1 MAYFGEHF
9 WGDKNMGF
17 GVLYHNMKHGQISTK
32 ELADFVRERATIEE
46 TYSKSMVKLSRLA
59 SNSSLLGT
67 FSPVWELFRVSS
79 DKLAL
84 CHQELVKKLH
94 DLIKEINRY
103 GEEQVKVHKKSKE
116 EVSGTLEAVQAL
128 HNMAQLLQKSK
139 ENYCIKIVE
148 YERLRKEG
156 VSQKEVDKAE
166 IKSKKAAEALR
177 RAVDKYNLVRNDF
190 ELKMQDSAQRFQ
202 ELEDVHLRHMKVLIS
217 CYSHSIEDTHV
228 QIGQVHEEFKQNME
242 NICIDNLLKKFAE
255 NKGTGREK
263 PGAVDFDI
271 CSIPSALE
279 GVKRSRVKPFRIPGL
294 SRKEKGAES
303 VESQDVDGMNCPEVE
318 VDEEGFTLRPDMNRN
333 EEQENNFCS
342 SSDSDFDDNEG
353 PRRFHIQIKPF
364 QPRDENCNTEAAV
377 EELRA
382 TVGSLILPSS
392 TGVTMKRNSRHTAV
406 LNPASIDADPEAF
419 SVTGEE
425 SRKLPAPSLTS
436 RTSSSSMRSSV
447 EPQEPL
453 FGPPLE
459 SAFEQDDL
467 TASGVYVLTSS
478 PSLFSSSPENVE
490 DSGLDSPSHA
500 APGPSPDSR
509 PWTPR
514 PVTPQSPATHRTA
527 KDSPVFLEDKKSS
540 TPALCSH
547 PYKRPDRRAWRPR
560 PGSSPPSPTNSSQ
573 RDSFTAFS
581 YSTFESN
588 TDEDSGQWTGA
599 SGPRSSRPG
608 GLSGRSLTD
617 PFFRTLGAPCV
628 SASSLEGLNSWRT
641 RPKSPA
647 RRQPSDGDASVSS
660 NSISSSSSPTSLPAE
675 SSSPSQ
681 CNHRLSGSKISERE
695 SPPCRLSAP
704 ETSITVDLSL
714 VQSDAAFIDGLTVAP
729 PLQRPRSKRVSSGLR
744 NGGLSRSLTPSPS
757 LAPSPLSV
765 ASGSLCERSFFISP
779 QLGLG
784 HSRGPS
790 PVVLGSQDALPVAA
804 AFTEYIHSYFKGE
817 DQESC
822 LVKITGEVTMS
833 FPAGIVRVF
842 IANPPPPVLSF
853 RLVNTTRIEQFLPN
867 SELLYSDLSQSD
879 LRTKDFWLNMPALTG
894 NLQRQ
899 SEQAPG
905 ASYYNVALLK
915 YQVSKPG
922 FASTPLRLAA
932 SWICDPS
939 STRVKVEYTYNSGA
953 MTTPVPL
960 TNIQVLLP
968 VEEQVTNVELHPA
981 ASWSFE
987 DKRLLWRL
995 PDISEGNGHGGSGH
1009 LSASWEPLSGPSK
1022 PGLVAVQFTSEGST
1036 LSGVD
1041 MELVGSGYRMSLVKK
1056 RFATGKYLAGC

>member
-1 MAYFGEHF
+1 MSYFGENF
-9 WGDKNMGF
+9 WGEKNMGF

-32 ELADFVRERATIEE
+32 ELADFVRERAAIEE

-67 FSPVWELFRVSS
+67 FAPVWDLFRISS

-84 CHQELVKKLH
+84 CHQELVRKLH

-103 GEEQVKVHKKSKE
+103 GEEQLKVHKKSKE

-128 HNMAQLLQKSK
+128 HSSAQLLQKSK
-139 ENYCIKIVE
+139 ENYCMRAVE

-156 VSQKEVDKAE
+156 VTQKEVEKAE
-166 IKSKKAAEALR
+166 LKSKKAAEGLR
-177 RAVDKYNLVRNDF
+177 RAVDKYNLVRQDF

-255 NKGTGREK
+255 SKGTGKDK

-271 CSIPSALE
+271 YSIPSALD

-294 SRKEKGAES
+294 GRKEKGADS
-303 VESQDVDGMNCPEVE
+303 VESQDVDGMNCPDVE
-318 VDEEGFTLRPDMNRN
+318 VDDEGFTVRPDINRN

-382 TVGSLILPSS
+382 TVGTLILPPS
-392 TGVTMKRNSRHTAV
+392 TGVTMKRNSSRHAAV
-406 LNPASIDADPEAF
+406 LNPASVDAESEAMPG
-419 SVTGEE
+419 TGEE
-425 SRKLPAPSLTS
+425 SRKLPTPSLTS
-436 RTSSSSMRSSV
+436 LTSSSSMRSSV
-447 EPQEPL
+447 DPPEPL

-459 SAFEQDDL
+459 SAFEQEDL

-514 PVTPQSPATHRTA
+514 PITPQSPATQRNT
-527 KDSPVFLEDKKSS
+527 KDSPVFLEDKKGS
-540 TPALCSH
+540 TPALCGH
-547 PYKRPDRRAWRPR
+547 PTKRADRRSWRLR

-573 RDSFTAFS
+573 RDSLFNNFS
-581 YSTFESN
+581 CSTFESN
-588 TDEDSGQWTGA
+588 TEEETGLWTGA
-599 SGPRSSRPG
+599 NGPRCTRSG
-608 GLSGRSLTD
+608 GLAGRSLTD
-617 PFFRTLGAPCV
+617 PFFRTLGAPSV
-628 SASSLEGLNSWRT
+628 STSSLEGLNYWRA
-641 RPKSPA
+641 RPPSPTQ
-647 RRQPSDGDASVSS
+647 RQPSDGDASVSS
-660 NSISSSSSPTSLPAE
+660 NSVSSSSPTSLPAE
-675 SSSPSQ
+675 SSSPSP
-681 CNHRLSGSKISERE
+681 CTHRLSSSQDYERN
-695 SPPCRLSAP
+695 SPTCRPTAP
-704 ETSITVDLSL
+704 EPSITVDLSL
-714 VQSDAAFIDGLTVAP
+714 VTSDTPTCDGLTVAP
-729 PLQRPRSKRVSSGLR
+729 PLQRPRAKRVSSGRR

-765 ASGSLCERSFFISP
+765 ASGCLSDRGFFISP

-790 PVVLGSQDALPVAA
+790 PVVLGSHDTLPVAA
-804 AFTEYIHSYFKGE
+804 AFTEYVHSYFKGE
-817 DQESC
+817 DLERC

-842 IANPPPPVLSF
+842 SSTPPPPVLSF
-853 RLVNTTRIEQFLPN
+853 RLINTTRIEQFLPN

-879 LRTKDFWLNMPALTG
+879 LRTKDFWLNMPALTS

-899 SEQAPG
+899 TEQAPG
-905 ASYYNVALLK
+905 APYYNVALLK
-915 YQVSKPG
+915 YQVSRPSPG
-922 FASTPLRLAA
+922 STPLRLAA
-932 SWICDPS
+932 SWTCEPTC
-939 STRVKVEYTYNSGA
+939 TRVSVEYAYKACA
-953 MTTPVPL
+953 MATPAPL
-960 TNIQVLLP
+960 NNIQILLP
-968 VEEQVTNVELHPA
+968 VEEPVTNMELHPS

-987 DKRLLWRL
+987 EKRVLWRL
-995 PDISEGNGHGGSGH
+995 PDLSEGNEGTGH
-1009 LSASWEPLSGPSK
+1009 LSASWQPLCGPSK
-1022 PGLVAVQFTSEGST
+1022 ASLVAAQFTSEGST

-1041 MELVGSGYRMSLVKK
+1041 LELVGSGYRMSLVKK

>member
-1 MAYFGEHF
+1 MSYFGENF
-9 WGDKNMGF
+9 WGEKNMGF

-32 ELADFVRERATIEE
+32 ELADFVRERAAIEE

-67 FSPVWELFRVSS
+67 FAPVWELFRISS

-84 CHQELVKKLH
+84 CHQELVRKLH

-128 HNMAQLLQKSK
+128 HSTAQLLQKSK
-139 ENYCIKIVE
+139 ENYCVKTVE
-148 YERLRKEG
+148 FERLRKEG
-156 VSQKEVDKAE
+156 VNQKEVEKAE
-166 IKSKKAAEALR
+166 LKSKKAAESLR
-177 RAVDKYNLVRNDF
+177 RAVDKYNLVRLDF

-202 ELEDVHLRHMKVLIS
+202 ELEDVHLKHMKVLIS

-255 NKGTGREK
+255 SKGTGKEK

-294 SRKEKGAES
+294 GRKEKGADS
-303 VESQDVDGMNCPEVE
+303 VESQDVDGMNCPDVE
-318 VDEEGFTLRPDMNRN
+318 VDDEGFTVRPDINRN
-333 EEQENNFCS
+333 EEQDNNFCS

-353 PRRFHIQIKPF
+353 PRRFRIQIKPF

-382 TVGSLILPSS
+382 TVGALILPPSA
-392 TGVTMKRNSRHTAV
+392 GVTMKRNNSRHTAV
-406 LNPASIDADPEAF
+406 LNPASVDAESEAT
-419 SVTGEE
+419 SGTGED
-425 SRKLPAPSLTS
+425 SRKLPTPSLTS
-436 RTSSSSMRSSV
+436 RTSSSSMRSSAD
-447 EPQEPL
+447 PPEPL

-459 SAFEQDDL
+459 SAFEQEDL

-514 PVTPQSPATHRTA
+514 PITPQSPATQRAT
-527 KDSPVFLEDKKSS
+527 KDSPVFLEDKKGS
-540 TPALCSH
+540 TPALCGH
-547 PYKRPDRRAWRPR
+547 PAKRADRRSWRLR

-573 RDSFTAFS
+573 RDSLFTNFS
-581 YSTFESN
+581 CSTFESN
-588 TDEDSGQWTGA
+588 TEEDTGLWTGMN
-599 SGPRSSRPG
+599 GPRCTRSG

-617 PFFRTLGAPCV
+617 PFFRTLGAPSV
-628 SASSLEGLNSWRT
+628 STSSLEALNYWRA
-641 RPKSPA
+641 RPPSPT

-660 NSISSSSSPTSLPAE
+660 NSVSSSSPTSLPAE

-681 CNHRLSGSKISERE
+681 CTRRLSSSRDSERS
-695 SPPCRLSAP
+695 SPTCRPAAP
-704 ETSITVDLSL
+704 EPSITVDLSL
-714 VQSDAAFIDGLTVAP
+714 VTSDTPACDGLTVAP
-729 PLQRPRSKRVSSGLR
+729 PLQRPRGKRVSSGRR

-765 ASGSLCERSFFISP
+765 ASGCLSDRGFFISP

-790 PVVLGSQDALPVAA
+790 PVVLGSHDTLPVAA
-804 AFTEYIHSYFKGE
+804 AFTEYVHSYFKGE
-817 DQESC
+817 DLESC
-822 LVKITGEVTMS
+822 LVKITGEVAMS

-842 IANPPPPVLSF
+842 SSTPPPPVLSF

-867 SELLYSDLSQSD
+867 AELLYSDLSQSD
-879 LRTKDFWLNMPALTG
+879 LRTKDFWLNMPALTS

-899 SEQAPG
+899 AEQAPG
-905 ASYYNVALLK
+905 APYYNVALLK
-915 YQVSKPG
+915 YQVSRPSP
-922 FASTPLRLAA
+922 ASAPLRLAA
-932 SWICDPS
+932 SWSCEPTC
-939 STRVKVEYTYNSGA
+939 TRVSVEYAYSSFA
-953 MTTPVPL
+953 MATPAPL
-960 TNIQVLLP
+960 NNIQILLP
-968 VEEQVTNVELHPA
+968 VEEPVTNMELHPS
-981 ASWSFE
+981 ASWSLE
-987 DKRLLWRL
+987 EKRVLWRL
-995 PDISEGNGHGGSGH
+995 PDLSEGNEGTGH
-1009 LSASWEPLSGPSK
+1009 LSASWHPLCGPSK
-1022 PGLVAVQFTSEGST
+1022 ASLVAAQFTSEGST

-1041 MELVGSGYRMSLVKK
+1041 LELVGSGYRMSLVKK